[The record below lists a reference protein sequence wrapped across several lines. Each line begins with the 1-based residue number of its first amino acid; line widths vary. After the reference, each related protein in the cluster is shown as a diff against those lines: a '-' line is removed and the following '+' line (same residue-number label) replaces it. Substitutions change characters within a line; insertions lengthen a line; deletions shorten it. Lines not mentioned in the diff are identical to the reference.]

1 MTPLLEIII
10 LIAAL
15 LIIANNWKQP
25 KCLSINYYLDI
36 FSYYEHNAAKEKKKK
51 RMR

>member
-15 LIIANNWKQP
+15 LIIADNWKQP

-36 FSYYEHNAAKEKKKK
+36 FSYYEYHTAKEKKKE